1 MAGINV
7 MKPPNRCQHPVLP
20 SFPNRSW
27 ASRSMENMASYLPD
41 QWHPSGEAE
50 RIVPQREVFRSTR
63 VQRPHTPNS
72 LSLQLSHARPVSL
85 EEALG
90 RPEWV
95 HASQNPNLLHRSN
108 KPREGLTNKKLKEI
122 KNKLQ
127 AAAYGRGDVGDSDDD
142 WEELFK
148 LYDSDGG
155 GTLDFEEFKQVI
167 RKHGRVSVRD
177 INDIQLR
184 QVFELIDEDG
194 SEEIDGAEFSAW
206 LQKPVP
212 DNDER
217 VVGGNGKALGKA
229 DSATGVLKQIQAK
242 RQRESFSSSTADG
255 DDLPRSM
262 TPSGMTALARTS
274 TRYDPSDQSLLL
286 GLRAPTADE
295 AALINQKF
303 TSTSKALAELR
314 FPTRKDAVKASNKQN
329 RPAGDSSDEEEQD
342 DSNTA
347 QRAIAELE
355 ESMFRRRSKA
365 PPPLAALHTKP
376 TVIPSRKKGFIR
388 PGLSVP
394 RERSFGP
401 NRTILGPLDTSTPL
415 CPSHPSTRPHAC
427 VLLVCSGMLYVAMC

>member
-1 MAGINV
+1 MVGINV
-7 MKPPNRCQHPVLP
+7 MKPPHRCEHPVLP

-27 ASRSMENMASYLPD
+27 GSRSMENMASYIPE

-50 RIVPQREVFRSTR
+50 RIVPQREVFRSTH

-72 LSLQLSHARPVSL
+72 LSLQLSHAKPVSL
-85 EEALG
+85 EETLG

-95 HASQNPNLLHRSN
+95 HASQHPNLLHRNN
-108 KPREGLTNKKLKEI
+108 KPKDGLTNAKLKDI

-184 QVFELIDEDG
+184 QVFEMIDEDG
-194 SEEIDGAEFSAW
+194 SEEIDGGEFSEW

-212 DNDER
+212 DNNER
-217 VVGGNGKALGKA
+217 VIMGDGKAAGNA
-229 DSATGVLKQIQAK
+229 DSATSVLKQIKAK
-242 RQRESFSSSTADG
+242 RQRESFTSSFGSDNNDATRSADVS
-255 DDLPRSM
+255 SM
-262 TPSGMTALARTS
+262 SAMARTS
-274 TRYDPSDQSLLL
+274 TRHDPTDRSLEL

-295 AALINQKF
+295 ALLINGKF
-303 TSTSKALAELR
+303 TTTSKALAELR
-314 FPTRKDAVKASNKQN
+314 FPVRKDGVVTLDKQTSFVDA
-329 RPAGDSSDEEEQD
+329 AGESSEDEEQD
-342 DSNTA
+342 DGGDGSA
-347 QRAIAELE
+347 ARREIAALE
-355 ESMFRRRSKA
+355 ESLYHRPARA
-365 PPPLAALHTKP
+365 PPPPALQSKA

-394 RERSFGP
+394 RDRSFGP
-401 NRTILGPLDTSTPL
+401 NRTILGALDTS
-415 CPSHPSTRPHAC
+415 
-427 VLLVCSGMLYVAMC
+427 AMMIDDASLPAAL